1 MIFEKQY
8 QLRGHPQYYKLE
20 YNEWKRAL
28 HAFLIRN
35 TTTYKKRRALLPG
48 NISSYSL
55 KLKKKH
61 LPFFIGIF
69 QRF

>member
-28 HAFLIRN
+28 HAFFD
-35 TTTYKKRRALLPG
+35 
-48 NISSYSL
+48 
-55 KLKKKH
+55 KKH
-61 LPFFIGIF
+61 NYI
-69 QRF
+69 